1 MAFCSTERC
10 GLKVL
15 VKKGLVMPSSVRAG
29 AGQGFGFSGIWE
41 LVILVL
47 SAWLGLPWSSGREV
61 RLPFL
66 ALYLKSCG
74 GWGCFVLGY
83 LQGFLKC

>member
-10 GLKVL
+10 DLKVL

-61 RLPFL
+61 WLPSPL
-66 ALYLKSCG
+66 SEKL
-74 GWGCFVLGY
+74 WGLG
-83 LQGFLKC
+83 LFRTWLSPGFP